1 MLLQVL
7 FLKDLSFAIC
17 EKMAPISSWEP
28 KQFSF
33 NSKGKIPWE
42 KKKKNLFQKCSSY
55 STLPKYICGFFRHT
69 PEDSSDCGSSELLP
83 ACISSFLIG
92 GLMQGCPELGGEH
105 GLLIVF
111 CEVLI
116 FMSKKENKHWW

>member
-42 KKKKNLFQKCSSY
+42 KKKK
-55 STLPKYICGFFRHT
+55 
-69 PEDSSDCGSSELLP
+69 
-83 ACISSFLIG
+83 ISSKSAHHTALCQSIFVAFSDIHQKTAVTVALLSSCQLAFPAFL
-92 GLMQGCPELGGEH
+92 
-105 GLLIVF
+105 
-111 CEVLI
+111 
-116 FMSKKENKHWW
+116 